1 MFVHV
6 DIAAIARS
14 YSRRIVR
21 GMSIARRDFLIT
33 AAGAGAAAAIGPRT
47 WGGSLELRD
56 MYGLIGKMTAVVGQR
71 DALIT
76 ILLEGTVNMPGC
88 LSYIVARDAVD
99 ANAIWITEVWD
110 SKASHDTSLSLPR
123 VRDAIARGRPLIA
136 SFGDGIVTTPIGG
149 QGLPPM
155 AR

>member
-1 MFVHV
+1 
-6 DIAAIARS
+6 
-14 YSRRIVR
+14 
-21 GMSIARRDFLIT
+21 
-33 AAGAGAAAAIGPRT
+33 
-47 WGGSLELRD
+47 

-76 ILLEGTVNMPGC
+76 ILLEGTANMPGC